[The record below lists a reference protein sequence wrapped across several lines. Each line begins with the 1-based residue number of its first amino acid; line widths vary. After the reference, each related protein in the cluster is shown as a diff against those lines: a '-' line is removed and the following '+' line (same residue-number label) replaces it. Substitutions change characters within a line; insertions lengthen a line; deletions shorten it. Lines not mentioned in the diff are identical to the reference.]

1 MTAGALEPVV
11 FKRADELYEAHRQLI
26 YRRTDKLFA
35 WLMTFQWLAAI
46 AAALWLT
53 PRTWAGQY
61 SQTHIH
67 VWMALILGG
76 VITVVPAALAIWR
89 TGHSVTRYAIS
100 VAQMLMSALLIH
112 LTGGRIE
119 THFHIFGSLAF
130 LASYRDWRILV
141 PATLVVAADHFL
153 RGVYYPQSVFGIL
166 TASPWRWVEHAGWVI
181 FDDIILIRYC
191 VQSVHEMRGIALQR
205 ARLESTN
212 AIVERRVQ
220 QRTAELAK
228 SEERLRLAKDAAEAG
243 SRAKSMFLATMS
255 HEIRTPM
262 NGIMG
267 MTELV
272 LDSELTGEQ
281 RENLSIVRLSADS
294 LLSVIDDVLDFSKI
308 EAGKLEFDSI
318 PFDLREDLGV
328 AMQSLGFRAQ
338 QGPRA
343 NLRSAS
349 RRARLLDR
357 RPWKAAPGPRQSGWQ
372 CDQVHRA
379 RRSLCRREPGIE
391 IRRFRVSALP
401 GARHRRRNPGTQAAD
416 DIRSFR
422 PSG

>member
-67 VWMALILGG
+67 VWMASILGG

-318 PFDLREDLGV
+318 PSICAKTWAL
-328 AMQSLGFRAQ
+328 
-338 QGPRA
+338 PC
-343 NLRSAS
+343 NRSAS
-349 RRARLLDR
+349 APNKRA
-357 RPWKAAPGPRQSGWQ
+357 S
-372 CDQVHRA
+372 
-379 RRSLCRREPGIE
+379 S
-391 IRRFRVSALP
+391 
-401 GARHRRRNPGTQAAD
+401 
-416 DIRSFR
+416 
-422 PSG
+422 